1 MIYTKFGR
9 IFNVMYCEENI
20 PKSFVKLLKDFS
32 PSMVSS
38 DESSFQYDADI
49 IINEYDINSD
59 MYTDKDEI
67 EFIKVLKEFNVNYIE
82 I

>member
-1 MIYTKFGR
+1 
-9 IFNVMYCEENI
+9 
-20 PKSFVKLLKDFS
+20 
-32 PSMVSS
+32 MVSS

-49 IINEYDINSD
+49 IIDEYDINSD

-67 EFIKVLKEFNVNYIE
+67 EFIKVLKENSINYIE